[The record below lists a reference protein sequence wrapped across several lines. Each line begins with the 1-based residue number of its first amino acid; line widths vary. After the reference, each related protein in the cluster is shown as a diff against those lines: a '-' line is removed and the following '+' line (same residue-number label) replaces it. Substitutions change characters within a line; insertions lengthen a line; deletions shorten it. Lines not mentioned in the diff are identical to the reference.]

1 MTPPASLLV
10 RRPRLGAFV
19 RWPLAAA
26 LSVGSAHAQFPG
38 AAAIEDMSLEALANV
53 PVTSVTGRPEAL
65 QRSAASIYVISG
77 DELRRSGV
85 SSLPEALRLAPN
97 LQVARLNASQYAIS
111 ARGFNN
117 TIGNKLLVLID
128 GRTVYSPLFSGVFW
142 DAQDVLLEDIDRIE
156 VISGPGATLWGAN
169 AVNGVINVITK
180 SATATQ
186 GAFAAASSERSGY
199 RAATRYGT
207 SVGHDTALRLYA
219 VQSRRNETDAV
230 STGAPRNDDNTLRQA
245 GFRAD
250 TSTDD
255 HHLQLQGDIYDG
267 GGDGSSNIAA
277 ELSGANLIAKLSSR
291 PGEASNWQAQV
302 YLDHTKRS
310 DPVVFRDKTDT
321 VDVTFNHAPSVD
333 RAHKVLWG
341 AGYRAATSRTE
352 ATPLVR
358 FEPATRR
365 LRWSHLF
372 LQDEFAVSE
381 TLRVTAGV
389 KLETNVYTGTEV
401 LPTLRA
407 AYDIGERK
415 ILWASLSRAVRSPA
429 RLDRDFY
436 LPANPPHLIAG
447 GPNFE
452 SEVANVAELGLR
464 GQTSAAS
471 YSATAFLHDFDRLRA
486 GRAGPTEI
494 ENRAW
499 GKVWGLE
506 TWGTV
511 DVAAGWRLMA
521 GWVELRKSLHKD
533 ELSPASS
540 IPNLGNDP
548 RRQLQ
553 VRSTLD
559 LNRRTQL
566 DVSVRYVA
574 SLPEPHVPSYT
585 AGNVR
590 LGWRVT
596 PALNASLYVNDLGR
610 SGRTEFNASDASV
623 IRSSAGI
630 KVDWRLP

>member
-1 MTPPASLLV
+1 MRPAPRMLL
-10 RRPRLGAFV
+10 RL
-19 RWPLAAA
+19 PLIAA
-26 LSVGSAHAQFPG
+26 LSVGPAHAQFAS
-38 AAAIEDMSLEALANV
+38 AAAVEDMSLEALANV

-65 QRSAASIYVISG
+65 QRSAASVYVISG

-85 SSLPEALRLAPN
+85 NSLPEALRLAPN

-142 DAQDVLLEDIDRIE
+142 DAQDVLLEDIERIE

-169 AVNGVINVITK
+169 AVNGVINVITR
-180 SATATQ
+180 SAKATQ
-186 GAFAAASSERSGY
+186 GAFAAAWGERSGY
-199 RAATRYGT
+199 RVATRYGT

-230 STGAPRNDDNTLRQA
+230 STGAPRNDDNTMRQA

-250 TSTDD
+250 TSTDA
-255 HHLQLQGDIYDG
+255 HQLQLQGDVYDG
-267 GGDGSSNIAA
+267 GGDGSSTIAP
-277 ELSGANLIAKLSSR
+277 ELSGANLLARVSSR
-291 PGEASNWQAQV
+291 PGEGSNWQAQV
-302 YLDHTKRS
+302 YLDHTKRR
-310 DPVVFRDKTDT
+310 DPVAFRDETDT
-321 VDVTFNHAPSVD
+321 VDLSFNHAPSLAS
-333 RAHKVLWG
+333 AHKVLWG

-352 ATPLVR
+352 ATPFVR

-365 LRWSHLF
+365 LHWSHLF
-372 LQDEFAVSE
+372 VQDEVALSE

-407 AYDIGERK
+407 AYDIGERQL
-415 ILWASLSRAVRSPA
+415 LWASLSRAVRSPA

-436 LPANPPHLIAG
+436 FPGNPPYIIAG
-447 GPNFE
+447 GPNFR

-464 GQTSAAS
+464 GQTPASS
-471 YSATAFLHDFDRLRA
+471 YSATVFVHDYERLRA

-499 GKVWGLE
+499 GKAWGLE
-506 TWGTV
+506 TWGSV

-521 GWVELRKSLHKD
+521 GWVELRKSLHTD

-574 SLPEPHVPSYT
+574 ALPEPHVPSYT
-585 AGNVR
+585 AGNIR

-596 PALNASLYVNDLGR
+596 PSLNASLYVHDIGR
-610 SGRTEFNASDASV
+610 SGRTEFNAADASV
-623 IRSSAGI
+623 IRSSAGL